1 MMNKKKKKTS
11 SYGGGGMVKKP
22 KPMYAKKG
30 GSVKSKKK
38 FKAHMMY
45 KGKKAVMAKTMAD
58 HLRLKKLGYTHSKPK
73 K

>member
-1 MMNKKKKKTS
+1 MARGKKSCGTPKKL
-11 SYGGGGMVKKP
+11 VP
-22 KPMYAKKG
+22 KYKKG
-30 GSVKSKKK
+30 GSVKRKKK

-58 HLRLKKLGYTHSKPK
+58 HLRLKKLGYVHTKPK